1 VPEIMEAAL
10 LEAGSLEQGTVLL
23 CDVARVQRRD
33 DGLREGKIPVLQSGA
48 GEEPILEL
56 ALAVALERDSDRL
69 RERRGV
75 LGLIGLGR
83 DEPGLARL
91 AG

>member
-1 VPEIMEAAL
+1 MEAAL

-23 CDVARVQRRD
+23 GGVAGVQRRD
-33 DGLREGKIPVLQSGA
+33 DGLREDKIPVLPSGA
-48 GEEPILEL
+48 GEQSLLEL
-56 ALAVALERDSDRL
+56 ALAVALERVSDRF
-69 RERRGV
+69 RDRRGAV
-75 LGLIGLGR
+75 GLLGLGR